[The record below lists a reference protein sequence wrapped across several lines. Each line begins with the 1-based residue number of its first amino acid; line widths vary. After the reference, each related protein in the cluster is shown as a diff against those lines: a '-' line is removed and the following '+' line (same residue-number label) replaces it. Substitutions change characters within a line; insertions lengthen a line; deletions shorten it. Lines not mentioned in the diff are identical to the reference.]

1 MKLIIFISLSNFCL
15 YLPTLITT
23 YNISCFLEEELRN
36 ECGYKG
42 ISQQEC
48 ESKKCCF
55 NETTSSEI
63 IPTCFHSF
71 QIKLTYLYNLSTTH
85 NAIEETSV
93 KEIVIEDTTEKI
105 YFSEL
110 GLSHQIIQKNKSEN
124 INTFYSSM
132 LATQSN
138 ISEIS
143 ENIEKFYSSIIERQK
158 GLFDFELYQQ
168 PII

>member
-1 MKLIIFISLSNFCL
+1 
-15 YLPTLITT
+15 
-23 YNISCFLEEELRN
+23 
-36 ECGYKG
+36 
-42 ISQQEC
+42 
-48 ESKKCCF
+48 
-55 NETTSSEI
+55 
-63 IPTCFHSF
+63 
-71 QIKLTYLYNLSTTH
+71 LSTTH

-93 KEIVIEDTTEKI
+93 KEIVIEDMTEKI

-138 ISEIS
+138 ISE
-143 ENIEKFYSSIIERQK
+143 NIEKFYSSIIERQK